1 MDRSGCG
8 GFLCRGS
15 FPTYPLTFKSPHPP
29 FSLRVRDRS
38 GSETKGGRG
47 GIIRGSMKYHETPL
61 RVRFYEVDAYGVVWH
76 GHYVGWFEVG
86 RNELTEMFDIGP
98 LQLKERNLLAP
109 VVEMTC
115 QYKLPATF
123 GDLVIIQTTME
134 RTEVAKLIFHYRV
147 LSKENGKELATG
159 STTHVLT
166 DLKGNL
172 LYRVPP
178 EILERIEAMRNY
190 LEV

>member
-1 MDRSGCG
+1 MR
-8 GFLCRGS
+8 
-15 FPTYPLTFKSPHPP
+15 
-29 FSLRVRDRS
+29 
-38 GSETKGGRG
+38 
-47 GIIRGSMKYHETPL
+47 YHETMIQ
-61 RVRFYEVDAYGVVWH
+61 VRFYEVDAYGVAWH

-86 RNELTEMFDIGP
+86 RNELTEKFNMGP
-98 LQLKERNLLAP
+98 LQLKEKNLLAP
-109 VVEMTC
+109 VVELNC
-115 QYKLPATF
+115 EYKFPATY
-123 GDLVIIQTTME
+123 GESLLIQTTME

-147 LSKENGKELATG
+147 LSQGNGKVLATG

-178 EILERIEAMRNY
+178 EVLEKIEEMRKY

>member
-1 MDRSGCG
+1 
-8 GFLCRGS
+8 
-15 FPTYPLTFKSPHPP
+15 
-29 FSLRVRDRS
+29 
-38 GSETKGGRG
+38 
-47 GIIRGSMKYHETPL
+47 MKYHETSL
-61 RVRFYEVDAYGVVWH
+61 QVRFYEVDAYGVVWH

-86 RNELTEMFDIGP
+86 RNDLTQRYQMGP
-98 LQLKERNLLAP
+98 LQLKEMNLLAP
-109 VVEMTC
+109 VVELDC
-115 QYKLPATF
+115 QFKLPASF
-123 GDLVIIQTTME
+123 GVSLIIQTTME

-147 LSKENGKELATG
+147 LDQGNRKVLATG

-178 EILERIEAMRNY
+178 EVLQRIEAMQAY